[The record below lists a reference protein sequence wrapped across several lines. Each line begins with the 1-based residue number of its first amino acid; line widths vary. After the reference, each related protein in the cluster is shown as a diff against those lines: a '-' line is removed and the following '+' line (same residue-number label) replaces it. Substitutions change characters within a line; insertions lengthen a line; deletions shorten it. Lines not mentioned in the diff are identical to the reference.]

1 VIEHGGEEPG
11 IIAAVAFVIEDEFGF
26 DAADE
31 ATADSADSWTGAKF
45 SESADED
52 PGFGSFRG
60 VVQGKDFLECRERL
74 LT

>member
-1 VIEHGGEEPG
+1 LSTEAEPG

-31 ATADSADSWTGAKF
+31 AAADSADSWTGAKF

-52 PGFGSFRG
+52 PGF
-60 VVQGKDFLECRERL
+60 
-74 LT
+74 